1 MTPEI
6 IINGTKLT
14 DEQVIALTIALDKL
28 YSEVLIRRDQE
39 GEENMFED
47 YMVFT
52 TSLINSC
59 DEIFELMP
67 KLDTP

>member
-39 GEENMFED
+39 DEENMFED

>member
-1 MTPEI
+1 MTPE

-52 TSLINSC
+52 TSLIKSC
-59 DEIFELMP
+59 DKIFELMP
-67 KLDTP
+67 KLDNP

>member
-28 YSEVLIRRDQE
+28 YSEVLIRRGQE
-39 GEENMFED
+39 GEENMFEY

-52 TSLINSC
+52 TSLINSY

>member
-59 DEIFELMP
+59 DEIF
-67 KLDTP
+67 

>member
-1 MTPEI
+1 MTPE

-52 TSLINSC
+52 TSFAARQESSS
-59 DEIFELMP
+59 P
-67 KLDTP
+67 QKR